1 MSETFSPFTGRI
13 PYFLDQVLQS
23 PAGSIPKGAQWV
35 LSFDGVYGETEISSN
50 VGKIVPIEAIKKG
63 TLFEPGK
70 WNIDPSI
77 DATLEEKYQ
86 TTKGCMWAQAV
97 TVPGEGLNVNTE
109 GISYNGYIRSQVGG
123 GRVDQNS
130 FSISFLDTNISF
142 VDNTIRAWVIATG
155 HLGMIARTGPDN
167 YRGNISLYRL
177 GVLTH
182 EDPPFVTQ
190 HYQFYG
196 VCPISISTE
205 EWNYSKDISFRPREA
220 TFAYHYYTLDT
231 VTDNKFLTAP
241 STHQE
246 TMQARPVTTEPSSLP
261 ASRIPTLGEKATVTP
276 GAKPLGDVIVKPGQL
291 KGSSVPVSP
300 FDNMPGVGFQK
311 TPSASNPTVNN
322 SAPPQSANKLDE
334 LIRNKASNGV
344 IQNQME
350 KVNQDLMKRAAE
362 PGRAKESMDMWL
374 DSQTKALKATNE
386 NIIKELSKGLAVPK
400 EPPLTSTGSPRTPTQ
415 ITAKQQNDAATIR
428 DLKER
433 RDALARSQGVNP
445 NVSNEV
451 RGRVTPEMMRQ
462 FGRQ

>member
-1 MSETFSPFTGRI
+1 MTETFSPFSGRI
-13 PYFLDQVLQS
+13 PYFLTQVLQS

-35 LSFDGVYGETEISSN
+35 LSFDGVYGEVATTGN
-50 VGKIVPIEAIKKG
+50 TGKIVPIEAIKKG

-276 GAKPLGDVIVKPGQL
+276 GAKPLGDVIVKPGDL
-291 KGSSVPVSP
+291 RSTSVPVSP

-311 TPSASNPTVNN
+311 TPTASKTAEQLIKAEDPKNFKFNIPHSFDGPVKNFNLKAPIEEQSSFNPPVNNFNPPVNNFNSKVPTNVTSQLKAANATQPTVKP
-322 SAPPQSANKLDE
+322 AAQPIAQPAAQQKAAN
-334 LIRNKASNGV
+334 
-344 IQNQME
+344 
-350 KVNQDLMKRAAE
+350 
-362 PGRAKESMDMWL
+362 
-374 DSQTKALKATNE
+374 ATQ
-386 NIIKELSKGLAVPK
+386 L
-400 EPPLTSTGSPRTPTQ
+400 
-415 ITAKQQNDAATIR
+415 TAKQQLDAATIQGI
-428 DLKER
+428 KNR
-433 RDALARSQGVNP
+433 RDALARSQGVDTTK
-445 NVSNEV
+445 SYEV
-451 RGRVTPEMMRQ
+451 RGRVTPEIMRQ
-462 FGRQ
+462 FGN

>member
-1 MSETFSPFTGRI
+1 MTETFSPFSGRI
-13 PYFLDQVLQS
+13 PYFLTQVLQS

-35 LSFDGVYGETEISSN
+35 LSFDGVYGEVATTGN
-50 VGKIVPIEAIKKG
+50 TGKIVPIEAIKKG

-97 TVPGEGLNVNTE
+97 SVPGEGLTVNTE

-123 GRVDQNS
+123 GRVDQNTL
-130 FSISFLDTNISF
+130 SISFLDTNISF

-177 GVLTH
+177 GVLTS

-196 VCPISISTE
+196 VCPVSISTE

-231 VTDNKFLTAP
+231 VTGNRFLEAP
-241 STHQE
+241 NAAQE
-246 TMQARPVTTEPSSLP
+246 TLQASPVTTEPPSLP

-276 GAKPLGDVIVKPGQL
+276 GAKPLGDVIVKPGAL
-291 KGSSVPVSP
+291 RSTSVPVSP
-300 FDNMPGVGFQK
+300 FDSMPGVGFQNSMPGVGFQK
-311 TPSASNPTVNN
+311 KPVFSKTAEQLIKAEDSKSFNFNIPHSFDGPVKNFNLKSPIEEQSSFNLPVNN
-322 SAPPQSANKLDE
+322 SIS
-334 LIRNKASNGV
+334 
-344 IQNQME
+344 
-350 KVNQDLMKRAAE
+350 KV
-362 PGRAKESMDMWL
+362 PTSVT
-374 DSQTKALKATNE
+374 SQLKAANAPQ
-386 NIIKELSKGLAVPK
+386 LPAQVPAANA
-400 EPPLTSTGSPRTPTQ
+400 TQ
-415 ITAKQQNDAATIR
+415 PSAQPKAANAPQLTAKQQLEAATVQKIKA
-428 DLKER
+428 D
-433 RDALARSQGVNP
+433 RDAMLRKAGKDPARPPAEYSGFYKP
-445 NVSNEV
+445 
-451 RGRVTPEMMRQ
+451 
-462 FGRQ
+462 